1 MSELRQRMVEDMK
14 LRGLA
19 PRTQAAY
26 LGAVGQLARHV
37 GRGPERIEE
46 EGLRD
51 FFLYLLEQR
60 KLSAS
65 SVRQYQA
72 GIKFFY
78 DHTLQ
83 QPMSILDRVRPSVAK
98 TLPVVLSEDEVRQ
111 ILYRIKNPVY
121 RTVLTLIY
129 ACGLRLGEGLRV
141 EIGDIDGPRGRLH
154 VRHAKGN
161 KDRFA
166 LLPERMYLLLR
177 KYWVENRPPRP
188 FLFPAKKK
196 NGPTCFSTVQRA
208 FRSAW
213 NDSGIAKKA
222 TVHTLRHSYATHL
235 LERGVNIRIIQQC
248 LGHQSV
254 RTTERY
260 SHVTVNAEVAALNV
274 VNKLMSDL

>member
-1 MSELRQRMVEDMK
+1 MSELRRRMVDDMK
-14 LRGLA
+14 LKGLA
-19 PRTQAAY
+19 PRTQEAY
-26 LGAVGQLARHV
+26 VGAVAQLARHT
-37 GRGPERIEE
+37 GRSPEELEE
-46 EGLRD
+46 EELRD
-51 FFLYLLEQR
+51 FFLYLLDKR
-60 KLSAS
+60 KLAAS

-111 ILYRIKNPVY
+111 ILYRIRNPVY

-188 FLFPAKKK
+188 FLFPSKKK

-208 FRSAW
+208 FAQARNESE
-213 NDSGIAKKA
+213 IAKKA

-248 LGHQSV
+248 LGHQSI